1 MNVEDKKSSEHW
13 LTTMTYVSAVDG
25 AKSVGKARFDA
36 TSLVASRA
44 RKRVWRQEASLESNS
59 SCPFTV

>member
-13 LTTMTYVSAVDG
+13 LTTMTTMTHVSAVDG

-44 RKRVWRQEASLESNS
+44 RKRVWRQEAS
-59 SCPFTV
+59 P

>member
-13 LTTMTYVSAVDG
+13 LTTMTTMTTMTRMTCVSAVDG

-44 RKRVWRQEASLESNS
+44 RKRVWRQEASL
-59 SCPFTV
+59 

>member
-13 LTTMTYVSAVDG
+13 LTTMTTMTTMTHVSAVDV

-44 RKRVWRQEASLESNS
+44 RERVWRQEAS
-59 SCPFTV
+59 P